1 MQVPKSVVQAGAA
14 PIITYVI
21 GLFEVTAYVQSV
33 MNRKLRMVQMPQNK
47 QPQPPHYLSLFYFHT
62 PTASHTLSV
71 TRLQD
76 YLFIHLSFTTTKMC
90 TIAIFANIGSHFCQ
104 MLNTPSKILNFAPK
118 WQNST
123 NLVTLHIQSL
133 SLIYSH
139 TTREREDITTS
150 TNCAKRL

>member
-1 MQVPKSVVQAGAA
+1 
-14 PIITYVI
+14 
-21 GLFEVTAYVQSV
+21 

-47 QPQPPHYLSLFYFHT
+47 QPQPPHYISLFYFHT

-133 SLIYSH
+133 SLIYLH
-139 TTREREDITTS
+139 TTRERGYNDVDQLCQKIVKISAVTAYYNKLWS
-150 TNCAKRL
+150 NV